1 MQFDIVTAFPGS
13 FSNLKESIVKRAVE
27 KGKIT
32 INIHDLKKWGDGKW
46 KKIDDKPFGGGAG
59 MLLQIEPIY
68 KALKEIGVYPDRD
81 DKTKV
86 VLTSARGD
94 QWDQD
99 KVVDY
104 RDKLDRLIII
114 CGHYEGVDYRV
125 VEHLIDG
132 EVRIG
137 NYILSGGEIAASVIV
152 DTIART
158 VPGVVGNEES
168 ILDETSFQDSDIRT
182 SEYPQYTRPENF
194 VNDEGEEW
202 SAPEILLSGNHAEI
216 EKWREKNRKTSKS

>member
-1 MQFDIVTAFPGS
+1 
-13 FSNLKESIVKRAVE
+13 VE